1 MNEGEFKMGPSS
13 KEELKKDLKDMMI
26 QLWWVW
32 LTLIPILVVLILIV
46 WKFSTVFLGKI
57 GF

>member
-1 MNEGEFKMGPSS
+1 MEDGEFKIGPSS

-32 LTLIPILVVLILIV
+32 LTLIPILVVGLTV
-46 WKFSTVFLGKI
+46 AWKFRSVILSKLG
-57 GF
+57 F